1 MRKSITVDE
10 VVSNINYKLECA
22 MKDKKMLKEEIE
34 RETNQ
39 NNISQYKEYISD
51 ITLDII
57 QLRKDR
63 LNFIRLYK
71 RYEDKGEGYES

>member
-10 VVSNINYKLECA
+10 VVSNINYKLEYA